1 MRVFI
6 NLFNSLIQP
15 EHLFYSWEEFKRGKG
30 HKKDILAFEKNLESE
45 IFRLCRELKAGVY
58 KHGEYESFFIS
69 DPKRRHI
76 HKAIVRDRV
85 LHHAIMG
92 VLYPLYDKTF
102 IYNSF
107 SCRIE
112 KGVHKG
118 VEALRSMLYKASKN
132 NTRNVYILK
141 CDIEKFFDS
150 INHETLFSIL
160 NSRIKDQE
168 LMNLLAKVIESFVSN
183 RSTRSGRC
191 GVPIGNLTSQL
202 FANVYLDV
210 FDQFIKHDLKVKH
223 YARYTDDFVIVSESR
238 EYLLNLLPRIQ
249 LFLKDKLKI
258 QMHPNKITVT
268 KFSHGIDYLG
278 YVLFPYFTLV
288 RKRTR
293 QRALRKINEKILLY
307 RQGEISKDKLHATLM
322 AYLGVFSHAN
332 AYRFSEKLKNEYL
345 FNINNIN

>member
-1 MRVFI
+1 MRFFI
-6 NLFNSLIQP
+6 KLFDTLIQP
-15 EHLFYSWEEFKRGKG
+15 ENLFYAWEEFKRGKG

-45 IFRLCRELKAGVY
+45 IFKLCRELKTGVY
-58 KHGEYESFFIS
+58 KHGDYESFFIS

-76 HKAIVRDRV
+76 HKAIVRDRI

-118 VEALRSMLYKASKN
+118 VEALRSILYKASKN

-150 INHETLFSIL
+150 INHEILLSIL

-183 RSTRSGRC
+183 RSTFFERY

-258 QMHPNKITVT
+258 QMHPNKITIT

-307 RQGEISKDKLHATLM
+307 RQGEIPKDKLHATLM

-332 AYRFSEKLKNEYL
+332 AYRFSEKLKNEYF